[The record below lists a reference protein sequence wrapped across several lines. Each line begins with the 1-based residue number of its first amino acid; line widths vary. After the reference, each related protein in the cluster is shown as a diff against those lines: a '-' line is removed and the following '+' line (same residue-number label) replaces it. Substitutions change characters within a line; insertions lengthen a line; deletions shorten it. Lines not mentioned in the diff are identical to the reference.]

1 MATANVVGFS
11 VAVGRPEV
19 GDSERLVLRTR
30 TFKREWGLFGV
41 RLVIAV
47 LATTVA
53 ASAQSTAW
61 GDPDLQGVWTNQ
73 TPTPLERPAALAG
86 KEFLTEEEAAELE
99 RTSLTRLLR
108 GLRASGLSEELQL
121 SGELTEIWS
130 DTQDG
135 KMTPSR
141 RTSLIVAPPDGRIPF
156 TAEGR
161 TRWETA
167 PTLRRMIAGRY
178 VAADGPETRP
188 HLERC
193 LTAHNLQIPS
203 PFNNNYHQIFQ
214 TPDSVAILSEAMHIL
229 RVVPLDRRRHLDPS
243 IRQWEGDA
251 RGWWEDET
259 LVVET
264 TNFND
269 EKLFR
274 GSSEQL
280 RMVERFTRLDADT
293 VRYELTVSD
302 PVAFEAHWT
311 LENALRRSDNPMFE
325 FACHEGNYSMGGILA
340 GARAEER

>member
-1 MATANVVGFS
+1 MLR
-11 VAVGRPEV
+11 RPIKF
-19 GDSERLVLRTR
+19 TR
-30 TFKREWGLFGV
+30 ALKRECGLFGV

-86 KEFLTEEEAAELE
+86 KEFLTEEEAVEFE
-99 RTSLTRLLR
+99 RTSLTRLID
-108 GLRASGLSEELQL
+108 GLGGSGLSEELKL
-121 SGELTEIWS
+121 SGELNEIWLE
-130 DTQDG
+130 TQDG

-141 RTSLIVAPPDGRIPF
+141 RTSLIMEPPDGRIPF

-161 TRWETA
+161 TRWETS
-167 PTLRRMIAGRY
+167 PTVPRMIAGGY

-188 HLERC
+188 HYERC
-193 LTAHNLQIPS
+193 LTAHNLQIPG
-203 PFNNNYHQIFQ
+203 FFNNYHQIFQ

-229 RVVPLDRRRHLDPS
+229 RVVPLDRRRHLDPR

-264 TNFND
+264 TNFNE

-280 RMVERFTRLDADT
+280 LMVERFTRLDADT

-302 PVAFEAHWT
+302 PVAFDAPWT